1 MKVWLRTTA
10 SSGAAVVL
18 VLVLFAFGGT
28 ALAGDTRA
36 AAQAERSVD
45 AGMQLPTCEDPG
57 TGGVLV
63 VERVVPTGRAGSMR
77 AV

>member
-1 MKVWLRTTA
+1 MKVWQRTTA
-10 SSGAAVVL
+10 SSGAVVVL

-45 AGMQLPTCEDPG
+45 AGMQLPMCEDPG
-57 TGGVLV
+57 IGGALV
-63 VERVVPTGRAGSMR
+63 VERVVLTGRAGSMR

>member
-1 MKVWLRTTA
+1 MKVWQRTTA
-10 SSGAAVVL
+10 GSGAVV

-36 AAQAERSVD
+36 AAQAERSFD

-63 VERVVPTGRAGSMR
+63 MERVVPTGRAGSMR

>member
-1 MKVWLRTTA
+1 MKVRQRTTA
-10 SSGAAVVL
+10 SSGAVV
-18 VLVLFAFGGT
+18 VLVLFAFGGA

-45 AGMQLPTCEDPG
+45 AGMQVPTCDDPG